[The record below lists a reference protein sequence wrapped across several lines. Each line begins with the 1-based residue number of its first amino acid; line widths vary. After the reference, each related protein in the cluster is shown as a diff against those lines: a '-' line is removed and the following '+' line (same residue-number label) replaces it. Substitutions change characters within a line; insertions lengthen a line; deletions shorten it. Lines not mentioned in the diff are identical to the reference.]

1 MELEKYGSQRIWGW
15 RMAIYLF
22 LVGLGGGC
30 YLIGILFDLLF
41 SGYSTIAQI
50 GVLLGVP
57 IALVGTLFLLTD
69 LGRPDK
75 AVRAILRPSTSWISR
90 GTLILGSF
98 LILGILHIAFFVWP
112 FASLIDGMNLQRVL
126 EAITGFLALLAV
138 IYTGL
143 ALATFRP
150 LSFWCNPLLPALFLI
165 SGISSALMAIGLG
178 GVFWDLIGYNIESRS
193 IAVLASLNI
202 PVILLEGLLVFF
214 YTQGSH
220 IVEASRSSTHKMIR
234 GNLAV
239 FFWVGFVLIGL
250 VLPFAGSVIVKVS
263 SLGNTESLFVL
274 TTLTAILG
282 LLGGYLLRYLVVVS
296 GVKAPLTVGGVI
308 VLPNPEI

>member
-165 SGISSALMAIGLG
+165 SGISLPHLHS
-178 GVFWDLIGYNIESRS
+178 YC
-193 IAVLASLNI
+193 
-202 PVILLEGLLVFF
+202 
-214 YTQGSH
+214 
-220 IVEASRSSTHKMIR
+220 
-234 GNLAV
+234 
-239 FFWVGFVLIGL
+239 FVCR
-250 VLPFAGSVIVKVS
+250 
-263 SLGNTESLFVL
+263 SLF
-274 TTLTAILG
+274 AI
-282 LLGGYLLRYLVVVS
+282 
-296 GVKAPLTVGGVI
+296 
-308 VLPNPEI
+308 